1 MPFAD
6 ALSYTLLPHGRHDF
20 GKDERIRE
28 AAIAIHRNSEQALSW
43 SPIIQPNDAPKGG
56 GVPCSPD
63 VLGEACAQIYGQT
76 WGTVYDTI
84 DYTTTGTLGDW
95 FDSKAGLNADGIDN
109 EMAFSHLD
117 RNIVFDPHGE
127 QLHVDGNKALIYA
140 HLDNILNP
148 PASPTFDAATRA
160 TSRTTG

>member
-1 MPFAD
+1 MVAD
-6 ALSYTLLPHGRHDF
+6 HPAQRRPAGR
-20 GKDERIRE
+20 RRRR
-28 AAIAIHRNSEQALSW
+28 ARR
-43 SPIIQPNDAPKGG
+43 
-56 GVPCSPD
+56 D

-109 EMAFSHLD
+109 EMSFSHLD

-140 HLDNILNP
+140 HLANILNP
-148 PASPTFDAATRA
+148 PANPTFDARGPQGLRA
-160 TSRTTG
+160 ERAADARASR